1 MSGLKQNIIRTA
13 SAVEVCKVW
22 KYRGLSSFRI
32 SFIVAG
38 SIVQLLWF
46 AVQVLDRTLRDAGTC
61 TITFILLMLCF
72 RGKALAQ
79 APGM

>member
-22 KYRGLSSFRI
+22 KYRG
-32 SFIVAG
+32 
-38 SIVQLLWF
+38 SIVQLLRF

-79 APGM
+79 APGSM